1 MGDTKEYRQQ
11 ARDCLNFANAALA
24 KGQEA
29 FWLLLAQQWLN
40 LAQEVEEDE
49 AKRTRH

>member
-1 MGDTKEYRQQ
+1 MSDTSEYRKE
-11 ARDCLNFANAALA
+11 ARDCLNLARGALA

-49 AKRTRH
+49 LKWTRH

>member
-1 MGDTKEYRQQ
+1 MGDTKEYRRQ
-11 ARDCLNFANAALA
+11 ARDCLNFANTAPA

-40 LAQEVEEDE
+40 LAQDVEEDE
-49 AKRTRH
+49 AKWTRH